1 MHARRLWTVLVTL
14 ACGAVN
20 AQVVTIPDFP
30 RSPAQ
35 LSSQQ
40 QQDIRRVARAA
51 TAVLVT
57 GAQVDVAVYGYAD
70 EDQGGRNQEF
80 RFSTERARAA
90 ESVLRGMLVDEIGRA
105 SLPPERIEAVA
116 TSSMG
121 LGTLRPLFAP
131 PANEDEARANRR
143 VEFALRVNAAPPG
156 PPARPVLGRCLQ
168 VISTV
173 SEPGPRW
180 RMNCVCH
187 KLLQEGPYVGDNHYD
202 YRAKSQLPGSAG
214 WPGLTPQQ
222 WTVDLGNFVH
232 HLREDIVTSA
242 QGVLNQD
249 FARRLVVLDDAVGRN
264 IDNFHSQPASE
275 SASGLLDR
283 AFDYDIQSRMADPN
297 HTYSCYAGYSRARH
311 DQ

>member
-1 MHARRLWTVLVTL
+1 MNVRRLWTVLILL
-14 ACGAVN
+14 ACGAVH
-20 AQVVTIPDFP
+20 AQVVSIADFP
-30 RSPAQ
+30 RSPVELTA
-35 LSSQQ
+35 QQ

-51 TAVLVT
+51 TAVLIT

-70 EDQGGRNQEF
+70 YDQGGRDQEL

-90 ESVLRGMLVDEIGRA
+90 EAVLRGMLADEIGRA
-105 SLPPERIEAVA
+105 SLPPERIEGA
-116 TSSMG
+116 TSSSMG
-121 LGTLRPLFAP
+121 LGTLRPMFAR
-131 PANEDEARANRR
+131 PANEQEGRANRR

-156 PPARPVLGRCLQ
+156 PPAGPVLGRCLQ

-187 KLLQEGPYVGDNHYD
+187 KLLQEGPYVGDNYYD
-202 YRAKSQLPGSAG
+202 YRAKSQLPGSAV
-214 WPGLTPQQ
+214 WPGLTSQQ
-222 WTVDLGNFVH
+222 WTVDLGNFVR
-232 HLREDIVTSA
+232 HLRQDIVTAA

-249 FARRLVVLDDAVGRN
+249 FARRLVVLDDAVGRD
-264 IDNFHSQPASE
+264 IDNFHSQPVSE